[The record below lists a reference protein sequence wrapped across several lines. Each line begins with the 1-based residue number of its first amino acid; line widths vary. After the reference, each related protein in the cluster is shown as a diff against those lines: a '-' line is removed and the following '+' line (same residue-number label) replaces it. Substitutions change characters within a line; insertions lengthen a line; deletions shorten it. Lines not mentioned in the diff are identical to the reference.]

1 MVDGVPLA
9 KAFRHREIM
18 LLQAVAEKYGKV
30 SLRIGGRKQF
40 GAADTFLLNLDPDPG
55 FLANPDL
62 D

>member
-30 SLRIGGRKQF
+30 SLIMGGNIWCCGYIFIKSRSGSRLF
-40 GAADTFLLNLDPDPG
+40 
-55 FLANPDL
+55 
-62 D
+62 

>member
-30 SLRIGGRKQF
+30 SLRMEGNILVLRKY
-40 GAADTFLLNLDPDPG
+40 TFLLNLDPDPG
-55 FLANPDL
+55 FFW
-62 D
+62 